1 MVHLKISLGPIQI
14 NYLILKP
21 QPARPKIKGKPTS
34 ATIRNQ
40 QVAHATTR
48 NTPSQQDI
56 SIRIGRKHKGTR
68 LEGQPI
74 GINKTTNKVPHQG
87 NNKAATSIIITP
99 QRTNNDTSKTTSAQ
113 KQSMPATNPT
123 QSA

>member
-14 NYLILKP
+14 NYLTLKP
-21 QPARPKIKGKPTS
+21 QPARLEIKGKPTS
-34 ATIRNQ
+34 AIIRNP
-40 QVAHATTR
+40 QVAQATTS

-56 SIRIGRKHKGTR
+56 RIRIGRKHKGTR

-74 GINKTTNKVPHQG
+74 GINNATNKVSHQG

-99 QRTNNDTSKTTSAQ
+99 QGTNNDTSKTTSAQ
-113 KQSMPATNPT
+113 RQSMPATNPT
-123 QSA
+123 